1 VQIDGD
7 PFGVTPLEA
16 QAGSEAIR
24 LIVPAGAR
32 GGVP

>member
-7 PFGVTPLEA
+7 PFGMTPLEA

-24 LIVPAGAR
+24 LIVPCSTR
-32 GGVP
+32 SDPP